1 MYSGSAA
8 IYAAGREISP
18 TLSSTG
24 SRGCSIFCTFVA
36 HSANSYSKHA
46 SLAFPLGR
54 HGGYGTCW
62 VTGRST
68 SAISGRSYPSR
79 KPRLDAP
86 TGLGWLR
93 AAGGGIDVPLN
104 DLEVPLPPIENEKA
118 HSPHSSTDRNFAA
131 QAKGITSKLI
141 LSALSKPTSRRN
153 RIVQEVRS
161 GAHVTDPVDLPLDGP
176 SPKEESSS
184 RQPGRNGC
192 FDAAIGIRAG
202 ALAAIGLIER
212 GVSPK

>member
-24 SRGCSIFCTFVA
+24 SRGSSIFCTFVA

-161 GAHVTDPVDLPLDGP
+161 GALSQALSICRSMVHPQKRKAPLGSRAVTDVSMPL
-176 SPKEESSS
+176 
-184 RQPGRNGC
+184 
-192 FDAAIGIRAG
+192 
-202 ALAAIGLIER
+202 
-212 GVSPK
+212 

>member
-24 SRGCSIFCTFVA
+24 SRGSSIFCTFVA

-79 KPRLDAP
+79 KPRWTRQRALGGY
-86 TGLGWLR
+86 GLRVVASTCPSMTLKFHFHQSKMKKR
-93 AAGGGIDVPLN
+93 IHRIQT
-104 DLEVPLPPIENEKA
+104 PIET
-118 HSPHSSTDRNFAA
+118 SPHRP
-131 QAKGITSKLI
+131 KGLRQS
-141 LSALSKPTSRRN
+141 LS
-153 RIVQEVRS
+153 
-161 GAHVTDPVDLPLDGP
+161 
-176 SPKEESSS
+176 
-184 RQPGRNGC
+184 
-192 FDAAIGIRAG
+192 
-202 ALAAIGLIER
+202 
-212 GVSPK
+212 